1 MGIGSDRTSA
11 APPTGSAGGAA
22 GSSAGRQP
30 PEVLERRRLLWA
42 LPSGL
47 YLVGVAVPGPTPAET
62 VGVTAPEDESARTP
76 ANLMTAS
83 WVMQVARE
91 PCLLAISLEATSVTR
106 RLVELAG
113 VCAVS
118 LVDPSQRELTRRF
131 VKPVAGGNW
140 TLPVLHPARARPRAS
155 DRGESDAG
163 APPPAAS
170 GLAGAGRFEMDR
182 FEVEGVPLS
191 RAASG
196 CPVLADGPGYLDCR
210 VVERY
215 PLGSHELLVAEVV
228 EAVRRGGDPIPRVLR
243 VDETRYHYGG

>member
-1 MGIGSDRTSA
+1 VGIGSDRPIA
-11 APPTGSAGGAA
+11 APPAGYAGGAA

-47 YLVGVAVPGPTPAET
+47 YLVGVAVPGPTPTEIA
-62 VGVTAPEDESARTP
+62 GATAPEDNSARTP

-91 PCLLAISLEATSVTR
+91 PCLLALSLEATSVTR

-140 TLPVLHPARARPRAS
+140 TLPVHDPATARPRAL
-155 DRGESDAG
+155 DRRESDAS
-163 APPPAAS
+163 ASPPAALRQP
-170 GLAGAGRFEMDR
+170 GEGR

-210 VVERY
+210 VVERH
-215 PLGSHELLVAEVV
+215 PLGSHELVVAEVV
-228 EAVRRGGDPIPRVLR
+228 EAVRRGGDATPRVLR